1 MTKNVPLRLM
11 LLGGFVLQ
19 KGDREI
25 VIAASGQR
33 LIALLALHRRP
44 LTRLRAAGTLWPE
57 FSTKRSLADLRTT
70 LWRINQSGEAI
81 VTASQS
87 AVALN
92 ADIDVDVLN
101 LMALTRQLDQAAVGL
116 EQADLD
122 SLTVTELTSDLL
134 PDWYDEWVQDER
146 ESLRQ
151 IRLHGLETLAA
162 ALSRAGRH
170 ADAIQAALAAIRME
184 PLRETAHRTLIEA
197 HLAEGNWSE
206 ARRQFGQCRR
216 LLREELGVEPSE
228 SMRRLVKPDPVL
240 AGSRV
245 LYGGAA
251 SAVTIPASRRGHSGG
266 DKDELVR
273 QPVLS
278 FGDRNPSAS
287 PNSPLSSTGRAEA
300 TTQSAPARPCGHLV
314 SAGQRRCRS
323 RSFSSYSLSSRFCSR
338 CSRTSAPCSS
348 TCSRC
353 SSCSARR
360 CSLGVACPSRS
371 CSCRESSSSCRA

>member
-1 MTKNVPLRLM
+1 MTTSIPLRLA
-11 LLGGFVLQ
+11 LLGGFQLQ

-33 LIALLALHRRP
+33 LIALLALHHRP

-92 ADIDVDVLN
+92 ADIDVDVLK

-116 EQADLD
+116 GQIDLD
-122 SLTVTELTSDLL
+122 SVTMPELTSDLL
-134 PDWYDEWVQDER
+134 PDWYEEWVQDER

-151 IRLHGLETLAA
+151 IRLHGLEILAA
-162 ALSRAGRH
+162 ALTRAGRH
-170 ADAIQAALAAIRME
+170 NDAIQAALAAIRME

-206 ARRQFGQCRR
+206 ARRQFRECRR

-228 SMRRLVKPDPVL
+228 STRRLIKPEPVL
-240 AGSRV
+240 AVSRA

-251 SAVTIPASRRGHSGG
+251 SVVTIPARRGHSGG
-266 DKDELVR
+266 DGAQPVR

-278 FGDRNPSAS
+278 LGSRDAGP
-287 PNSPLSSTGRAEA
+287 G
-300 TTQSAPARPCGHLV
+300 ARP
-314 SAGQRRCRS
+314 A
-323 RSFSSYSLSSRFCSR
+323 
-338 CSRTSAPCSS
+338 
-348 TCSRC
+348 
-353 SSCSARR
+353 
-360 CSLGVACPSRS
+360 
-371 CSCRESSSSCRA
+371 

>member
-1 MTKNVPLRLM
+1 MSASIPLRLA
-11 LLGGFVLQ
+11 LLGGFLLE

-87 AVALN
+87 AVALD
-92 ADIDVDVLN
+92 ADIGVDVQK

-116 EQADLD
+116 GQIDLD
-122 SLTVTELTSDLL
+122 SVIVAELTSDLL
-134 PDWYDEWVQDER
+134 PDWYEEWVQDER

-151 IRLHGLETLAA
+151 VRLHGLETLAA
-162 ALSRAGRH
+162 TLSRAGRH
-170 ADAIQAALAAIRME
+170 ADAIQAALAAIRIE

-206 ARRQFGQCRR
+206 ARRQFGQCKR

-228 SMRRLVKPDPVL
+228 SMRRLIKPEPVL
-240 AGSRV
+240 A
-245 LYGGAA
+245 
-251 SAVTIPASRRGHSGG
+251 
-266 DKDELVR
+266 
-273 QPVLS
+273 
-278 FGDRNPSAS
+278 
-287 PNSPLSSTGRAEA
+287 
-300 TTQSAPARPCGHLV
+300 AR
-314 SAGQRRCRS
+314 
-323 RSFSSYSLSSRFCSR
+323 
-338 CSRTSAPCSS
+338 
-348 TCSRC
+348 
-353 SSCSARR
+353 
-360 CSLGVACPSRS
+360 
-371 CSCRESSSSCRA
+371 